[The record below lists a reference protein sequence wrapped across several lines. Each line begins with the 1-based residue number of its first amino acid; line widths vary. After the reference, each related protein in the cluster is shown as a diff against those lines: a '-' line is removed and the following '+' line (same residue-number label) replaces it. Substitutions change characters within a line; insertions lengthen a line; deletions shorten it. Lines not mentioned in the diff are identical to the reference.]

1 MGKKVDPLQK
11 GLGEPMETGRNISMS
26 GLIFLNLKKCLNIQM
41 VFEKFPSLSKRG
53 M

>member
-1 MGKKVDPLQK
+1 MEKKVDLLQK

-26 GLIFLNLKKCLNIQM
+26 GLILLNLKKCSNIQM
-41 VFEKFPSLSKRG
+41 VFVKSLLLLKRG